1 MNEAELF
8 DAVRDAII
16 DVELGRV
23 HIVDAVDTIMALLP
37 QWIPATPETPVPDI
51 GHLDTNIVVAVARP
65 WGTPSVMMYPS
76 CHDIVQWWFRLPAV
90 PDPPKEVNE

>member
-1 MNEAELF
+1 MTEQELREVARHTIIGAVLGTLSIDGAT
-8 DAVRDAII
+8 DA
-16 DVELGRV
+16 
-23 HIVDAVDTIMALLP
+23 IMALMP
-37 QWIPATPETPVPDI
+37 QWVPVTPQSPAPDI